1 MILISDRP
9 LPPIPDRL
17 LSEHVLADALT
28 RGERPALI
36 DALTGETSAHAWPD
50 LGLDHVIYPRLR
62 PDRCTSGVRTS
73 PSRTDPCVGS

>member
-1 MILISDRP
+1 MISSSDRP

-36 DALTGETSAHAWPD
+36 DALTGETSAHAWA
-50 LGLDHVIYPRLR
+50 R
-62 PDRCTSGVRTS
+62 PG
-73 PSRTDPCVGS
+73 P